1 MYSNVHK
8 ARRAPRSQSR
18 TSNITKFDLFLL
30 SSSQLIHFCIPSTVV
45 VVTVVAAGAVVAA
58 AAEVTVVVDVV
69 VVDVGRVLHEGEERQ
84 VYIYWFSSDVPE
96 LDDGPRQAL

>member
-1 MYSNVHK
+1 MNCADY
-8 ARRAPRSQSR
+8 
-18 TSNITKFDLFLL
+18 
-30 SSSQLIHFCIPSTVV
+30 FCIPSTVV

-69 VVDVGRVLHEGEERQ
+69 VVDVGRVQHEGEERQ